1 MINGNR
7 RNFRIACLA
16 APGVHAGP
24 LYGAIEMFQTAS
36 RCRDRDMPEIHA
48 MIVSEDGVAVQS
60 VSGHRVDVDCDL
72 GAAGTADAV
81 FIPAIATPSAPPI
94 VSEACVSWLQGQ
106 FDRRAMI
113 AAACTG
119 VRYLAGSGLLD
130 GRKYTTNRDAFTE
143 MRHAFPQSQLEAN
156 RSLVVAGPGQRLIT
170 SGGGAL
176 WIDLCL
182 YLVFRLLGME
192 TATHLARLNMVDWSL
207 DSSLPDMAFEALNHH
222 SDYKIRQAQK
232 VVMRDYRLPNIL
244 TLARQTSGLPN
255 RTFERRFK
263 SALGM
268 SCVKYVQSVRIERAK
283 QILTSTT
290 EVVDSIAEM
299 VGYTDPASFR
309 RLFSKTVGMS
319 PGEYRTRNRA

>member
-1 MINGNR
+1 MIKNKQR
-7 RNFRIACLA
+7 KIRIACLA
-16 APGVHAGP
+16 AHGAHAGP

-36 RCRDRDMPEIHA
+36 RCKDQDRPEIQA
-48 MIVSEDGVAVQS
+48 MIVSEDGAPVTS
-60 VSGHRVDVDCDL
+60 VSGHRIDVDCDL
-72 GAAGTADAV
+72 ATAGSVDAV
-81 FIPAIATPSAPPI
+81 FIPAIATPSSPPL
-94 VSEACVSWLQGQ
+94 VSAACVSWLQEQ
-106 FDRRAMI
+106 FARRAMI

-130 GRKYTTNRDAFTE
+130 GQKYTTNRDAFGE
-143 MRHAFPQSQLEAN
+143 MRHAFPQSHLETS

-176 WIDLCL
+176 WIDLSL
-182 YLVFRLLGME
+182 YLVFRLLGMQ
-192 TATHLARLNMVDWSL
+192 TAIHLARLNNVDWSL
-207 DSSLPDMAFEALNHH
+207 ESAFPDMAFEALNHH

-232 VVMRDYRLPNIL
+232 VVIKNYHLPDIL
-244 TLARQTSGLPN
+244 TLARQRSGLPN

-283 QILTSTT
+283 QFLTCTT
-290 EVVDSIAEM
+290 EIVDSVAEM
-299 VGYTDPASFR
+299 VGYADPASFR

-319 PGEYRTRNRA
+319 PGEYRIRNRA